1 MLHSFSF
8 QLISFFIAA
17 SIIVYLLNTKP
28 YKNNISNKK
37 LLKNLLEGFDL
48 DLPDELKEINNRTT
62 NSR

>member
-8 QLISFFIAA
+8 QLIIFFIA
-17 SIIVYLLNTKP
+17 SSLIIYLLNTKP

-37 LLKNLLEGFDL
+37 LLKNLLESFDL
-48 DLPDELKEINNRTT
+48 DLPDELKEINNRPT

>member
-1 MLHSFSF
+1 MLHSFSL
-8 QLISFFIAA
+8 QLIIFFIA
-17 SIIVYLLNTKP
+17 SSLIIYLLNTKP

-48 DLPDELKEINNRTT
+48 ELPDELKEIRSRSN

>member
-1 MLHSFSF
+1 MIHSFSF
-8 QLISFFIAA
+8 QLLTFFIA
-17 SIIVYLLNTKP
+17 SSLVIYLLNTKP

-48 DLPDELKEINNRTT
+48 DLPDELKEINNRPT

>member
-8 QLISFFIAA
+8 QLIIF
-17 SIIVYLLNTKP
+17 SIVSSLIIYLLNTKP

-48 DLPDELKEINNRTT
+48 ELPDELKEISNRQT

>member
-1 MLHSFSF
+1 MLHNFSF
-8 QLISFFIAA
+8 QLIIIFLVSSF
-17 SIIVYLLNTKP
+17 IIYLLNIKP

>member
-1 MLHSFSF
+1 MFHSFSF
-8 QLISFFIAA
+8 QLIIFFIA
-17 SIIVYLLNTKP
+17 SSLIIYLLNTKP

-48 DLPDELKEINNRTT
+48 ELPDELKEIRSRSN

>member
-1 MLHSFSF
+1 MLYSFSF
-8 QLISFFIAA
+8 QLIIFFIA
-17 SIIVYLLNTKP
+17 SSLIIYLLNTKP

-48 DLPDELKEINNRTT
+48 DLPDELKEINNRPS